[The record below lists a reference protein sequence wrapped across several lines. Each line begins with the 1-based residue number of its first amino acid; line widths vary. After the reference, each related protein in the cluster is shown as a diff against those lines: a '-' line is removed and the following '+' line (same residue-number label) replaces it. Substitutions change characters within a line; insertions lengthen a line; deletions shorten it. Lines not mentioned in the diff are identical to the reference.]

1 MRVRGSAE
9 QRGYSGVQ
17 TRTALSVSRLGKS
30 AAAWAGLIVVYLE
43 VSLELVYW
51 KHTTDCGLSVCMA
64 LLVAGTEHTVP
75 LLGSWSFPGWQCR
88 RGDSNANWAP
98 EDFKENARVKVLAV
112 VFLMCKI

>member
-9 QRGYSGVQ
+9 QRGCSGVQ

-43 VSLELVYW
+43 VSLELVYC

-64 LLVAGTEHTVP
+64 LLVAGAEHTVP

-88 RGDSNANWAP
+88 RGDSNANWAL
-98 EDFKENARVKVLAV
+98 KTLKKTQVL
-112 VFLMCKI
+112 KS